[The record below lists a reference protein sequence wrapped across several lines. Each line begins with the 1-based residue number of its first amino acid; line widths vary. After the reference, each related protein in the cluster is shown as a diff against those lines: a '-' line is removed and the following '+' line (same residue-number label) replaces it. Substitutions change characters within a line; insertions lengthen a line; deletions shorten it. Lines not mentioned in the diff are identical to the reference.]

1 MILTEEKM
9 NNDRGKRINE
19 LFDYENYM
27 EHYTNMNSFHF
38 TSKF

>member
-9 NNDRGKRINE
+9 KNDRRKCINE

-27 EHYTNMNSFHF
+27 EHYTNINSFHF
-38 TSKF
+38 SSKF